1 MRRARGTPGEEVWRR
16 KKSAT
21 MVAHAADAGHG
32 CGRCPGALGCVRWLL
47 ASHGAKHSHP
57 ESSEL
62 PPPRNRNS
70 QNESSFS
77 AVFRPQRQNH
87 GSFRNVCVVQN
98 SLASSWCPGF
108 LRRAR
113 GTPGEEV
120 WERKKSATMVAHAV
134 GARRGCGRCPG
145 ALGCVWWF
153 LASHGAKHSP
163 RSPRSFPRHG
173 TAIPEMRRHF
183 RRFSGH
189 NARTTEVLEMFVFSK
204 IRWHRPGALGSCGA
218 FGGLLARRS
227 GSAKS
232 RPPWLPAAA
241 GGVLEHWGASDGL

>member
-1 MRRARGTPGEEVWRR
+1 MRRARRTPGEEVWRR

-47 ASHGAKHSHP
+47 ASHGAKHSPP

-87 GSFRNVCVVQN
+87 GSFRNVCVLQN

-120 WERKKSATMVAHAV
+120 WRRKKSATDVIFEAV
-134 GARRGCGRCPG
+134 SGKNKNVRIGEMMTRICPWVSSGRN
-145 ALGCVWWF
+145 F
-153 LASHGAKHSP
+153 Q
-163 RSPRSFPRHG
+163 
-173 TAIPEMRRHF
+173 
-183 RRFSGH
+183 
-189 NARTTEVLEMFVFSK
+189 
-204 IRWHRPGALGSCGA
+204 
-218 FGGLLARRS
+218 
-227 GSAKS
+227 
-232 RPPWLPAAA
+232 AAA
-241 GGVLEHWGASDGL
+241 GH